1 MHARCWP
8 YADDGKN
15 LLKLGTEVVL
25 VLVFLATAVMRSALT
40 RHDMVDAKLLR
51 EEDLTEEERDMPELL
66 SVFMVL
72 VSVLIPF
79 TILLY
84 NKFKKPDEQHEG
96 EPDDDTNA
104 GAEDETSGDFVNP
117 LGRKEIYNKFK
128 KSDEKQD
135 CDPLSAADID
145 IDTGRTSSSTKKA
158 KQKPEKENKPTKRES
173 ASTRNTRMD
182 NPMFDAAGSSE
193 SDEEESPTGR
203 FTSAKAAHKKQTQT

>member
-1 MHARCWP
+1 MINILCRAHVWPRCFHRAVASVISLGFLVMHARCWP

-79 TILLY
+79 TIFLY
-84 NKFKKPDEQHEG
+84 NKFKKPDEKQKG
-96 EPDDDTNA
+96 ESDDDANPVFDDDQ
-104 GAEDETSGDFVNP
+104 GAIENPIAPENMRAET
-117 LGRKEIYNKFK
+117 
-128 KSDEKQD
+128 
-135 CDPLSAADID
+135 
-145 IDTGRTSSSTKKA
+145 
-158 KQKPEKENKPTKRES
+158 
-173 ASTRNTRMD
+173 
-182 NPMFDAAGSSE
+182 
-193 SDEEESPTGR
+193 
-203 FTSAKAAHKKQTQT
+203 

>member
-1 MHARCWP
+1 MGASVISLGFLVMHARCWP
-8 YADDGKN
+8 YADDGNN
-15 LLKLGTEVVL
+15 LLKLGSEVAL
-25 VLVFLATAVMRSALT
+25 LLVFQATAVMRSALT

-79 TILLY
+79 TIFLY
-84 NKFKKPDEQHEG
+84 NKFKKS
-96 EPDDDTNA
+96 N
-104 GAEDETSGDFVNP
+104 
-117 LGRKEIYNKFK
+117 
-128 KSDEKQD
+128 EKQD
-135 CDPLSAADID
+135 CDNPLSAADID

-158 KQKPEKENKPTKRES
+158 TQKPEKENKSTKRES

-203 FTSAKAAHKKQTQT
+203 F